1 MIQIIDRAKA
11 SSPIGRWWMDG
22 MNSLFDDNVSTNTCH
37 LIRKTWLWLDL
48 HSIRKRNQQTQRPWL
63 FVRCLNPPSPEH
75 GNLLWIA
82 CSQCNGA
89 SFFSHRLRNIPHYG
103 LLGFFLLPVAVHRTE
118 PSTGKKKKKKKNRFS
133 RFSLNYSLI
142 YRLTCFFVKQSISV
156 FVSHLP
162 DTKFT
167 ALRPRLSSSMAQS
180 AP

>member
-11 SSPIGRWWMDG
+11 SSPIVRWWMDG

-118 PSTGKKKKKKKNRFS
+118 PSTGKKKKKE
-133 RFSLNYSLI
+133 
-142 YRLTCFFVKQSISV
+142 KQV
-156 FVSHLP
+156 FTLLVELFI
-162 DTKFT
+162 D
-167 ALRPRLSSSMAQS
+167 LSSYLLLR
-180 AP
+180 